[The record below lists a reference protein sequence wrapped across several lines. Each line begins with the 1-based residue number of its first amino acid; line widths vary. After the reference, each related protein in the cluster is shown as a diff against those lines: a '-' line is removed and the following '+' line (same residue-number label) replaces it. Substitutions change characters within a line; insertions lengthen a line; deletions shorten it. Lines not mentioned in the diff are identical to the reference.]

1 MIEEILGAVDEPG
14 ETLRERLARQL
25 REDLVE
31 RAVSLPLGSQ
41 AALLEVATL
50 CQHRGSS
57 IARIA
62 AAAAGDAGF
71 AATLLRLSN
80 SAASASRL
88 EIADLPTAITRLG
101 TRMVGMLAI
110 AAPTLRLLNA
120 PEDTFADVRRELH
133 RHAVRVGVVA
143 RELVPPSVQPETALA
158 AGLVHNIGLGVLSLY
173 APVGLGRVLQSSWP
187 DSALRHAELEQFGFT
202 HGALGGMLAREWRFP
217 WFLVEAVEEHDNER
231 PETPLTAVVQVA
243 DLLVR
248 EHGIGVEPP
257 LPIPAQ
263 VAQMASVFLDGA
275 RAKVARLLAVEGDD
289 DAEAAEAPAIRL
301 LRAFDGLDVAA

>member
-1 MIEEILGAVDEPG
+1 MNNEILGAMDEVEP
-14 ETLRERLARQL
+14 LRARLSRQL
-25 REDLVE
+25 REGLVE

-41 AALLEVATL
+41 AALLQVSSL

-62 AAAAGDAGF
+62 TAAAGDAGF

-80 SAASASRL
+80 SAASASRV
-88 EIADLPTAITRLG
+88 EISDLPTAITRLG

-110 AAPTLRLLNA
+110 AAPTLRLLNS
-120 PEDTFADVRRELH
+120 PDDTFAEVRRELH
-133 RHAVRVGVVA
+133 RHAIRVGVVA

-173 APVGLGRVLQSSWP
+173 APVGLGRVLESSWP
-187 DSALRHAELEQFGFT
+187 DKRLTASEREQFGFT
-202 HGALGGMLAREWRFP
+202 HGELGGMLAREWQFP
-217 WFLVEAVEEHDNER
+217 WFLVEAVEEHDTER

-263 VAQMASVFLDGA
+263 VAQMASVIVDTA
-275 RAKVARLLAVEGDD
+275 RPKIARLLDPEATDDGSEGDSS
-289 DAEAAEAPAIRL
+289 ALRL